1 MYVCVCVCVC
11 LCVCVCVCIYMYI
24 HIYVYILGYIY
35 VYIYWQFQRSDYRRL
50 WRVTTFVLMAVSR
63 MQAIYRRRM
72 NSPIKLPFPT
82 LAPDKTLETLTT
94 DEALRLLLSLEKEK
108 PGEKSVVAKGSGL
121 SHTINKSG
129 AYAVILQ
136 V

>member
-1 MYVCVCVCVC
+1 
-11 LCVCVCVCIYMYI
+11 
-24 HIYVYILGYIY
+24 
-35 VYIYWQFQRSDYRRL
+35 
-50 WRVTTFVLMAVSR
+50 

-82 LAPDKTLETLTT
+82 LAPDKTLGTVTSTLTT